1 MNIRHDSQQESPF
14 ACNML
19 ALDAEQRNRHEVLVH
34 SLREWQSEIRE
45 LPNGYAFRLSNDAT
59 MIRDLAEFIANER
72 LCCPFFDFELKVER
86 ESGPLW
92 LGITG
97 REGVKPF
104 IRMEFGI

>member
-1 MNIRHDSQQESPF
+1 MNTGGEAQKESPF

-19 ALDAEQRNRHEVLVH
+19 ALDAEQRKRHEVLVH
-34 SLREWQSEIRE
+34 SLRDWHSEIRE
-45 LPNGYAFRLSNDAT
+45 LPNGYAFRFSSDAK
-59 MIRDLAEFIANER
+59 MIQDLADFIANER
-72 LCCPFFDFELKVER
+72 LCCPFFDFELKLER
-86 ESGPLW
+86 ENGPLW